1 MMRRPQQKPRP
12 RHKRVAFT
20 LEEFVR
26 DVLHVPTL
34 AVCGTQVVLHD
45 AAEAY
50 LKATGQH
57 SLAEI
62 DELIPP
68 DTS

>member
-1 MMRRPQQKPRP
+1 MTRSPQRKPQP

-20 LEEFVR
+20 TEEFVR

-34 AVCGTQVVLHD
+34 AVCGTLVVLRD

-50 LKATGQH
+50 LRATGQH
-57 SLAEI
+57 SLEEI
-62 DELIPP
+62 DDLITL
-68 DTS
+68 D